1 MYHLAVGQN
10 QEETEIAIAPTLVY
24 VLTAKTIVNTEQN
37 VRSAMGRGKLLH
49 PNVKVLCD
57 VAVSRYYIYNLIQMF
72 NQGTNAEFCTS
83 PAILQNTCYVPL
95 ILR

>member
-10 QEETEIAIAPTLVY
+10 QEETEIAIAPTLAY

-49 PNVKVLCD
+49 PNGWRV
-57 VAVSRYYIYNLIQMF
+57 
-72 NQGTNAEFCTS
+72 
-83 PAILQNTCYVPL
+83 
-95 ILR
+95 